1 MPLDFLKDFYH
12 NVRNT
17 LIWFVVYFFLQAII
31 WIVLAVLILLY
42 PQALY
47 VLATVF
53 FFILAVVSIYFACV
67 VIKYVVKIKKLK
79 DSLTGNLLD

>member
-53 FFILAVVSIYFACV
+53 FFILAEH
-67 VIKYVVKIKKLK
+67 KYCI
-79 DSLTGNLLD
+79 LL